1 MVRAW
6 YMDDDTTVDQR
17 QPHMLSPPKFVEL
30 TDLEKLGVLYRKV
43 SLCLNMFTAYH

>member
-6 YMDDDTTVDQR
+6 YMDEDTTVDQR

-30 TDLEKLGVLYRKV
+30 TYLEKLGVLYRKV
-43 SLCLNMFTAYH
+43 SLFLTMFTA